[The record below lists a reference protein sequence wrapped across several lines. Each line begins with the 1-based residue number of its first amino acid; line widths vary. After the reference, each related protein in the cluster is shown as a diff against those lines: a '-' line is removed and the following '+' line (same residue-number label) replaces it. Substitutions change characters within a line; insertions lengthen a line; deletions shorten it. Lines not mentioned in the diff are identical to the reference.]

1 MRIWIDK
8 LKEVLLAVLPVVFM
22 VILTS
27 VIFLSLSW
35 AQIFSF
41 LLGAAFIIV
50 GLTIFLVGVD
60 LSISPFGHKLGE
72 IIVRPN
78 RVWIVVAAGLLLG
91 FFISVA
97 EPDLH
102 ILADQVSLVTSGAIG
117 KWSVILAV
125 SLGIALLVA
134 LGLLRSLFSFP
145 LYKLLTILYGII
157 LILSIFVSS
166 GYLAISFDSSG
177 ATTGAMTV
185 PFMLALA
192 LGVATMKKDRKA
204 SEKDSFGLVA
214 IASAGAIIGMLI
226 MGIIAPQS
234 EFSGTID
241 FSTGNGSILAQLS
254 SEFVHQLW
262 ESAVAIAPMFLIFI
276 VCQIFFMKQKG
287 KPFLSMAKGFVYSYI
302 GLAFILSGANT
313 GFMQI
318 GREIG
323 SQLSQMDNKVPL
335 ILVGFLLGLVT
346 VLAEPAVHVLTNQIE
361 EVTSGSIRKSAVLAA
376 LSLGVGV
383 AVVLSMLRILI
394 PGLQLWH
401 ILLPGYAIALLLANF
416 GPKLFVGIGFD
427 SGGVA
432 SGPMTATFILAFTQG
447 AANQVQSA
455 NVMIDGFGVIA
466 LVALTPIITLQL
478 LGLIYHKKAQAKG
491 DSKLAQ

>member
-1 MRIWIDK
+1 MRIWLDK
-8 LKEVLLAVLPVVFM
+8 LKEVLFAVLPVVVM
-22 VILTS
+22 VVLTS
-27 VIFLSLSW
+27 LLFLSLGW

-41 LLGAAFIIV
+41 LLGAGFIIV

-60 LSISPFGHKLGE
+60 LSISPFGHRLGE
-72 IIVRPN
+72 LIVRPN
-78 RVWIVVAAGLLLG
+78 RVWVVVAAGLLLG

-102 ILADQVSLVTSGAIG
+102 ILADQVSLVTAGAIG

-125 SLGIALLVA
+125 SLGIAA
-134 LGLLRSLFSFP
+134 LIAVGLLRSLFSFP

-157 LILSIFVSS
+157 LVLSIFASS

-192 LGVATMKKDRKA
+192 LGVATMKKNHKA

-226 MGIIAPQS
+226 MGLIAPQS

-241 FSTGNGSILAQLS
+241 FNEGSTPILARLI
-254 SEFVHQLW
+254 SEFIHQLR
-262 ESAVAIAPMFLIFI
+262 ESAVAIAPIFLIFV
-276 VCQIFFMKQKG
+276 VCQIFIMKRKLR
-287 KPFLSMAKGFVYSYI
+287 PFLSMAKGFVYTYI
-302 GLAFILSGANT
+302 GLAFVLAGANT

-318 GREIG
+318 GREMG
-323 SQLSQMDNKVPL
+323 AQLAQLESKVPL
-335 ILVGFLLGLVT
+335 VLVGLLLGLVT

-361 EVTSGSIRKSAVLAA
+361 EVTSGSIRKTAVLAA

-383 AVVLSMLRILI
+383 AVALSMLRVLI
-394 PGLQLWH
+394 PSLQLWH
-401 ILLPGYAIALLLANF
+401 ILLPGYLIALLLANF

-491 DSKLAQ
+491 ETKLAR